1 MNCLIS
7 ESANEKIVKGNLIK
21 LNYNITKQK
30 FTDGSVTHVL
40 FNAPNL
46 MVSSLFEEEYLIEQ
60 LTKTIK
66 KFLGTAKNV
75 LVVGLGNRN
84 ISADS
89 FGTKCASQI
98 IATRGLIKSEKQVS
112 VITTNV
118 FGETGIE
125 SADLIKSATS
135 VVNPDVVLV
144 IDTLCAV
151 SHENLVTNFQFSNG
165 GFNPGSGVG
174 NNRKGV
180 NKKTLNTRVVT
191 VGVPFVIK
199 AKSFVESAVAL
210 FDLSAMQTAKKQ
222 EYIAILNKML
232 KHNFNNLILT
242 VKDVEMC
249 VNKTSFVVAQAI
261 NRALNGFGRLEQNLI
276 LGK

>member
-7 ESANEKIVKGNLIK
+7 ESSNEKIIKGNLCK

-30 FTDGSVTHVL
+30 FTEGCVTHVL

-46 MVSSLFEEEYLIEQ
+46 MMQSYQEEEFLIKE
-60 LTKTIK
+60 LTKTLK
-66 KFLGTAKNV
+66 LFLGSAKNV

-84 ISADS
+84 ICADS

-125 SADLIKSATS
+125 SADLIKSAVL

-144 IDTLCAV
+144 LDTLCAV
-151 SHENLVTNFQFSNG
+151 SYENLVTHFQFSNG
-165 GFNPGSGVG
+165 GFSPGSGVG
-174 NNRKGV
+174 NRRKSV
-180 NKKTLNTRVVT
+180 NKKTLNTSVVT
-191 VGVPFVIK
+191 VGVPMVVK
-199 AKSFVESAVAL
+199 AQSFVESAINSVNL
-210 FDLSAMQTAKKQ
+210 TAMQTNKKE
-222 EYIAILNKML
+222 EYIAIFNEMIKL
-232 KHNFNNLILT
+232 KFNNLVLT

-261 NRALNGFGRLEQNLI
+261 NRALNGFTRLEQNLI

>member
-1 MNCLIS
+1 M
-7 ESANEKIVKGNLIK
+7 
-21 LNYNITKQK
+21 
-30 FTDGSVTHVL
+30 
-40 FNAPNL
+40 
-46 MVSSLFEEEYLIEQ
+46 
-60 LTKTIK
+60 
-66 KFLGTAKNV
+66 
-75 LVVGLGNRN
+75 
-84 ISADS
+84 
-89 FGTKCASQI
+89 
-98 IATRGLIKSEKQVS
+98 
-112 VITTNV
+112 

-125 SADLIKSATS
+125 SADLIKSAVS

-199 AKSFVESAVAL
+199 AKSFVESAAAL

-242 VKDVEMC
+242 VKDVEVC